1 MDLSSLAEL
10 GKVAGV
16 AGVAIG
22 MIVLLVRP
30 IIDHTS
36 SLPRAERAP
45 MLRSIMIGAF
55 GIGGLGIVAWLLAS
69 LASVPVGGS
78 PGNCNQTSGGIGSGG
93 NKLNCDFSPPIAPA
107 KP

>member
-10 GKVAGV
+10 GKAAGV

-30 IIDHTS
+30 IVDSTS

-69 LASVPVGGS
+69 LASVPGGGG
-78 PGNCNQTSGGIGSGG
+78 GNCNQTSGGIGSGG
-93 NKLNCDFSPPIAPA
+93 NKLNCDFLPPAARA